1 MGTSAFDHNAFTCLG
16 QRGLESSVPRS
27 GSLRKARALKG
38 QSQFTKTSP
47 GHVRKRNVSLSHP
60 LTMKVLG
67 SLLALVATVAVFAP
81 AAALYSKSD
90 DVIQITSD
98 RQFEKDVLK
107 SDGVWCVGCAT
118 LCPASL

>member
-1 MGTSAFDHNAFTCLG
+1 MHSLALANVVWRAPFPAVAAFARHVA
-16 QRGLESSVPRS
+16 
-27 GSLRKARALKG
+27 LRG